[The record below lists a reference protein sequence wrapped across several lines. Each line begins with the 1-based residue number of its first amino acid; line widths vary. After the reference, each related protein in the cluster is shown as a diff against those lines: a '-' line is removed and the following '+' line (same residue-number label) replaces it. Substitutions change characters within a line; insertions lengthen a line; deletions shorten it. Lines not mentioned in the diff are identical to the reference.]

1 MAGGDSSTSSAVD
14 RNWWARS
21 RARHGGRPAASP
33 EVRTPTSANTGHVKK
48 PTAKDDRSD
57 AGAFEREMADVV
69 RLPPDP
75 RGRVRATPVISS
87 PPHRTVPPDRGS
99 DPGESVEAFAAPGV
113 DRRELR
119 KLKRGD
125 HIAGDR
131 RDLHGLTAAEACA
144 AVKQFI
150 DQQPSATPSLRRPS
164 STDADCTR
172 KAMCRSSRRGSENAS
187 GRIPPCSPMPTR
199 LGPMADRALSTCC
212 CASNKRAVL
221 RSLSATSRGSLPQP
235 GARRFEVGTRRRH
248 QPPEL
253 RRVIHPL
260 QMHQLVDHHVV
271 AD

>member
-14 RNWWARS
+14 RKKWARS

-48 PTAKDDRSD
+48 PTARDDRSD

-87 PPHRTVPPDRGS
+87 PPHRAVPPDRGS

-150 DQQPSATPSLRRPS
+150 ASSRQRHLRCVAIVHGRGLHSEGHVSILKARVRECLRAHPAVLAYADAPRADGGSGAVYVLLRR
-164 STDADCTR
+164 
-172 KAMCRSSRRGSENAS
+172 
-187 GRIPPCSPMPTR
+187 
-199 LGPMADRALSTCC
+199 
-212 CASNKRAVL
+212 
-221 RSLSATSRGSLPQP
+221 
-235 GARRFEVGTRRRH
+235 
-248 QPPEL
+248 
-253 RRVIHPL
+253 
-260 QMHQLVDHHVV
+260 
-271 AD
+271 